1 MNEFF
6 RHQVLNIQG
15 VDITLFRSNRAK
27 NLNITIKPFMGVL
40 VSVPYSLSF
49 KKAKEVTEQRINW
62 IKSHLSKMKK
72 AEDMLTLF
80 NLDTK
85 FQTRAHHLDI
95 KASDTDKVRSI
106 VRNNKISIKIP
117 YSNKMEDAKVQIE
130 IRKAIERAWRKE
142 AKGYLPLRV
151 KELAEKYKF
160 KYKNVAIK
168 NAKTRWGSCSFIN
181 NINLS
186 LHLMRLPDHLID
198 YVILHELVHT
208 KIKNHSRDFWQLL
221 DIVSGNAKKL
231 DREVKEYKIQ
241 IY

>member
-1 MNEFF
+1 MEDQF
-6 RHQVLNIQG
+6 LNIQG
-15 VDITLFRSNRAK
+15 VDITLFRSHRAK
-27 NLNITIKPFMGVL
+27 NLNITIKPFMGVR
-40 VSVPYSLSF
+40 VSVPHSLSF
-49 KKAKEVTEQRINW
+49 KKAKEATEQRINW

-72 AEDMLTLF
+72 AEDLF
-80 NLDTK
+80 TVFNRDTK
-85 FQTRAHHLDI
+85 FQTRAHYLDI
-95 KASDTDKVRSI
+95 KVSDTDKLRSI
-106 VRNNKISIKIP
+106 IRNNKITIKIP
-117 YSNKMEDAKVQIE
+117 YSYKMEDKEVQIE

-142 AKGYLPLRV
+142 AKNYLPLRV

-186 LHLMRLPDHLID
+186 IHLMRLPDHLID